1 MRLGCGLP
9 MLGAVAGPDAI
20 TRGAQRAEA
29 LGYHSVWVA
38 DRLLYPRPAPRSLKP
53 PLDDAKRTPLSGS
66 VAQVRGDLARLGDA
80 GVTEVIAW
88 TGAPTLDGFLAGLER
103 FREAAG

>member
-1 MRLGCGLP
+1 MPL
-9 MLGAVAGPDAI
+9 
-20 TRGAQRAEA
+20 
-29 LGYHSVWVA
+29 S
-38 DRLLYPRPAPRSLKP
+38 S
-53 PLDDAKRTPLSGS
+53 LDDAKRSPLSGS
-66 VAQVRGDLARLGDA
+66 VAQVRGDLGRLGDA

>member
-9 MLGAVAGPDAI
+9 MLGPWAGPDAI

-38 DRLLYPRPAPRSLKP
+38 DRLLYPVAPRSP
-53 PLDDAKRTPLSGS
+53 YPVGDGVMPEYFKRSM
-66 VAQVRGDLARLGDA
+66 
-80 GVTEVIAW
+80 IAW

>member
-38 DRLLYPRPAPRSLKP
+38 DRLLYPVAPSSP
-53 PLDDAKRTPLSGS
+53 YPVG
-66 VAQVRGDLARLGDA
+66 G
-80 GVTEVIAW
+80 
-88 TGAPTLDGFLAGLER
+88 